1 MNTCKAQV
9 REIIHTDYEGRLLK
23 PTDIDD
29 CILDNLKAP
38 VVRSGAEAFKSYY
51 AVEWC
56 YHVYSAI
63 DPTRSYVETIVKAME
78 DWSSAENNWP
88 ASDAIH
94 YLLRDLG
101 FDQFHL
107 STADFV
113 AFWTIF
119 PNGVSDFLSLP
130 YMKWQVFNNPHG
142 DYVRVLN
149 NPFFHRDPNAPE
161 RRLVWIAELS
171 GFKFALDR
179 ACFIATPA
187 VIAKELALLN
197 YACKEPKK
205 VGAIVDGLTTV
216 IAETMSDWGLIPTAR
231 EDVCD

>member
-1 MNTCKAQV
+1 M
-9 REIIHTDYEGRLLK
+9 REVIHTDYEGRPLK
-23 PTDIDD
+23 PTAIDD
-29 CILDNLKAP
+29 CILDNLRAP

-78 DWSSAENNWP
+78 DRSSAENNWP
-88 ASDAIH
+88 ASNAI
-94 YLLRDLG
+94 YFLLRDLG

-107 STADFV
+107 STADLV

-161 RRLVWIAELS
+161 RRLVGIAELS
-171 GFKFALDR
+171 GFQFALDR
-179 ACFIATPA
+179 ACFIANPA

-205 VGAIVDGLTTV
+205 VNEIAEGLTAV
-216 IAETMSDWGLIPTAR
+216 IAETMSDWGLAPTVR
-231 EDVCD
+231 EDVNV